1 MNWLS
6 KANTCPG
13 LYYGTLAQ
21 DGFLIR
27 LRIPGGLINLPQ
39 GKAVVQ
45 ILEKCGKNSI
55 QVTNRGNLQIRAV
68 ETAPS
73 IEIYQQLQEVGLA
86 SQNIQLDHFRN
97 VMISPTAGIDT
108 QELFDTRSLMKAI
121 LNYIEEHPELGQLSP
136 KFSIGI
142 DGGGQIAIG
151 IRSSAVWE
159 HRYNEIQF
167 SAMTHNSETYLHL
180 ALGGDKQ
187 LWDTEIIIKPE
198 KCLFLIDALTSVY
211 VDYVKKNRQEKPLRL
226 KHLLQDWGLST
237 YLQKVIR
244 KLNFAYN
251 LTKIKLIPS
260 LPYRHLGIYPQKQ
273 GGLSYIGLSLP
284 LGHVTLKQWQ
294 GLLKLATEFGRDE
307 IRLTPWQSIILP
319 NMPTE
324 KLGEVLSQLQKLNLC
339 HDKNQPQGAIIA
351 CAGKPS
357 CKSAITETQNHGML
371 LIKHLQE
378 RLNLKHPVNI
388 HLTGCSKSC
397 AQPSPAEITLVGTMI
412 EQEGKMVEGYNI
424 YLGDEKHSYR
434 EKITELP
441 FVEVLPMMEKLIKNR
456 KLNIK
461 DD

>member
-6 KANTCPG
+6 EANTCPG

-27 LRIPGGLINLPQ
+27 LRISGGLINLAQ
-39 GKAVVQ
+39 GKAIAH
-45 ILEKCGKNSI
+45 ILEKCGKNTI

-73 IEIYQQLQEVGLA
+73 PEIYQQLQEVGLA

-108 QELFDTRSLMKAI
+108 QELFDTRPLMTAI

-136 KFSIGI
+136 KFSIGV
-142 DGGGQIAIG
+142 DGGGQVAIG
-151 IRSSAVWE
+151 TRSPVVWE

-167 SAMTHNSETYLHL
+167 SAMAKNSEIYLHL

-187 LWDTEIIIKPE
+187 LWDTGIIIKPE
-198 KCLFLIDALTSVY
+198 KCLSLVHALASVY
-211 VDYVKKNRQEKPLRL
+211 LDYVRKNRQEKPLRL

-237 YLQKVIR
+237 YLEEVTR

-251 LTKIKLIPS
+251 LTKIKLISS

-273 GGLSYIGLSLP
+273 SGLSYIGLSLP

-319 NMPTE
+319 NLATK
-324 KLGEVLSQLQKLNLC
+324 KLGEVLSQLQNLNLSY
-339 HDKNQPQGAIIA
+339 DKNQPQGSIVA
-351 CAGKPS
+351 CGGKPG
-357 CKSAITETQNHGML
+357 CKSAITETQSHGML

-378 RLNLKHPVNI
+378 RLNLKYPVNI
-388 HLTGCSKSC
+388 HLTGCPKSC
-397 AQPSPAEITLVGTMI
+397 AQPSPAEITLVGTMM

-424 YLGDEKHSYR
+424 YLGDEQHSHK
-434 EKITELP
+434 EKIAELP